1 MLVSDTNYTR
11 EMGGVA
17 VERLRP
23 SPIVL
28 LGLDLSRIFNLDGG
42 NFNIGI
48 SSLFDC
54 NVACG

>member
-1 MLVSDTNYTR
+1 MSKYVLMLVSDTNYTR

-48 SSLFDC
+48 SSL
-54 NVACG
+54 